1 MEAAVEVGLDK
12 MNTGKVIGILLIVAG
27 VGICL
32 LSTLW
37 LGTGYAS
44 GSYENLAA
52 PVLGLGLAFVLAA
65 PLVGVGVFLFVKGQ
79 REATAFAE
87 VEKERKLLGM
97 VQAQGQVQISDVA
110 LELDASRD
118 QVQAWVYDLVN
129 KGLFAGYINWDEGT
143 LYSRDAAQLRDNK
156 CPSCGGQ
163 VELAGKG
170 VVNCPYCGVEI
181 FLTG

>member
-1 MEAAVEVGLDK
+1 
-12 MNTGKVIGILLIVAG
+12 MNTGKTIGLILILG
-27 VGICL
+27 GIGLCL

-37 LGTGYAS
+37 LGVGYAS
-44 GSYENLAA
+44 DSYETLAA
-52 PVLGLGLAFVLAA
+52 PALGLGLAFIIAA
-65 PLVGVGVFLFVKGQ
+65 PLVGVGVFLFFKGR
-79 REATAFAE
+79 REAAEFAE

-97 VQAQGQVQISDVA
+97 VQAQGQVGVSDVA

-118 QVQAWVYDLVN
+118 QVKEWVYDLVH

-143 LYSRDAAQLRDNK
+143 LYSRDAAQLRGNK
-156 CPSCGGQ
+156 CPNCGGE

-170 VVNCPYCGVEI
+170 VIQCPYCGAEI